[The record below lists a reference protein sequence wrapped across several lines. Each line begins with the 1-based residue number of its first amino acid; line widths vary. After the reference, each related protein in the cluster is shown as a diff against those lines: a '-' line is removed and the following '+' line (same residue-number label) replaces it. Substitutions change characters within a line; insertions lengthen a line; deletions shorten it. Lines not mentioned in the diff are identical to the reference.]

1 MQIPLQITF
10 RDIEPS
16 AAIEER
22 IRQQVAKLEQFHSR
36 ISACRVVVE
45 AHHRRHRKGKLY
57 QVRIDL
63 TVPGAEV
70 VVSRD
75 AELDHAHEDVYVAIR
90 DAFVAA
96 RRQIDDLAPER
107 RRESSQGRE

>member
-10 RDIEPS
+10 RDIDPS
-16 AAIEER
+16 PAIEKR
-22 IRQQVAKLEQFHSR
+22 LRQQVAKLEQFHPR
-36 ISACRVVVE
+36 ISACRVVIE

-75 AELDHAHEDVYVAIR
+75 PEVDHAHEDLYVAIR

-96 RRQIDDLAPER
+96 RRRLEDVVPER